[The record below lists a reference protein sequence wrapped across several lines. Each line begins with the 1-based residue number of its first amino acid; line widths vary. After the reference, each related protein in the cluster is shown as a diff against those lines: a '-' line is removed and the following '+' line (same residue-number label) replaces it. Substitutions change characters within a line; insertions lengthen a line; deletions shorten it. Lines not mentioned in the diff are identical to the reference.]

1 MSARL
6 VTSCRLGRG
15 LGQAGLSC
23 HWVLH
28 VVQRWSLGLMVGE
41 KKAISRGGFRYNGPC
56 GCQDGHCAVRKSVI
70 YIYSIYIHAPPSNR
84 PLEHLFVV
92 QPSYARPT
100 HAHVRIGVWYHPHG
114 ACRGFWLSI
123 FGTRLFWPSLQC
135 APKPMKLV
143 HRCIRCDAW
152 SIITPSRTCLLYTS
166 PSPRDQRGSRMP
178 SSA

>member
-1 MSARL
+1 MTHDSVCTAACGSPGPGHIAFFAHVRAVSL
-6 VTSCRLGRG
+6 ASRGVSGSWAHLYCGRRTVRERR
-15 LGQAGLSC
+15 AA
-23 HWVLH
+23 
-28 VVQRWSLGLMVGE
+28 LGLMVGE
-41 KKAISRGGFRYNGPC
+41 KKAISRGVFRYNGPC

-70 YIYSIYIHAPPSNR
+70 YIYSIYIYAPPSNR

-143 HRCIRCDAW
+143 HRCH
-152 SIITPSRTCLLYTS
+152 L
-166 PSPRDQRGSRMP
+166 RGWFRG
-178 SSA
+178 

>member
-1 MSARL
+1 MRTTRRMRFVMCSLPRVFTPPLSTIAKTHTPQ
-6 VTSCRLGRG
+6 VG
-15 LGQAGLSC
+15 LD
-23 HWVLH
+23 
-28 VVQRWSLGLMVGE
+28 LMVGE
-41 KKAISRGGFRYNGPC
+41 KKAISRGVFRYNGPC

-70 YIYSIYIHAPPSNR
+70 YIYSIYICAQPSNR

-143 HRCIRCDAW
+143 HRCH
-152 SIITPSRTCLLYTS
+152 L
-166 PSPRDQRGSRMP
+166 RGWFRG
-178 SSA
+178 

>member
-1 MSARL
+1 MTACAQLIAACGSPGPGHIAFFAHVRAVSL
-6 VTSCRLGRG
+6 ASRGVSGSWAHLYCGRRTVRERR
-15 LGQAGLSC
+15 AA
-23 HWVLH
+23 
-28 VVQRWSLGLMVGE
+28 LGLMVGE
-41 KKAISRGGFRYNGPC
+41 KKAISRGVFRYNGPC

-70 YIYSIYIHAPPSNR
+70 YIYSIYIYAPPSNR

-143 HRCIRCDAW
+143 HRCH
-152 SIITPSRTCLLYTS
+152 L
-166 PSPRDQRGSRMP
+166 RGWFRG
-178 SSA
+178 

>member
-1 MSARL
+1 MCTSPPARL
-6 VTSCRLGRG
+6 PHSPPVKESLCFRVLTRSSQILQSVRSPQEAIITGDPRTCIEG
-15 LGQAGLSC
+15 LLI
-23 HWVLH
+23 
-28 VVQRWSLGLMVGE
+28 GLMVGE
-41 KKAISRGGFRYNGPC
+41 KKAISRGFFRYNGPC

-70 YIYSIYIHAPPSNR
+70 YIYSIYISAPPSNR

-143 HRCIRCDAW
+143 HRCH
-152 SIITPSRTCLLYTS
+152 L
-166 PSPRDQRGSRMP
+166 RGWFRG
-178 SSA
+178 

>member
-1 MSARL
+1 MTACAQLIAACGSPGPGHIAFFAHVRAVSL
-6 VTSCRLGRG
+6 ASRGVSGSWAHLYCGRRTVRERR
-15 LGQAGLSC
+15 AA
-23 HWVLH
+23 
-28 VVQRWSLGLMVGE
+28 LGLMVGE
-41 KKAISRGGFRYNGPC
+41 KKAISRGVFRYNGPC

-70 YIYSIYIHAPPSNR
+70 YIYSIYISAPPSNR

-92 QPSYARPT
+92 QPSYARPS

-143 HRCIRCDAW
+143 HRCH
-152 SIITPSRTCLLYTS
+152 L
-166 PSPRDQRGSRMP
+166 RGWFRG
-178 SSA
+178 